1 MSQPLP
7 KTSYTIENAKEH
19 LASLLHL
26 MKIDKVYFVDDSLG
40 DEPNVNEFIG
50 LIRKIQDID
59 KLKDGL
65 SFFEFKDDLDLFID
79 NINDTWDN
87 LTPDQRNKCFVVVY
101 KAVGKDYTSLDVSSS
116 LKTFFNED
124 ICVLCSPAQ
133 WEQYILHTHHK
144 GSNNILVLFDQDLN
158 KSGGVFVT
166 KKGEDLIIDIK
177 KGGYRSNIFPALFT
191 YTITNIEEELSQR
204 VEIVEK
210 FKKAG
215 EALSNEDFFVFTKD
229 RLYKPDLFADAIKK
243 LFLNQYCEQ
252 VKDKTLNLAL
262 EAFNKTIEELKLLD
276 TYSFDFAILK
286 SSLNEGIWEV
296 ETLLRVIN
304 IYLDNFIKVEMIKTD
319 YLLSANEAFEKAHAI
334 SKSFNISVEGINTQP
349 YQKPIELRAKEIYEQ
364 GEIINGLYKP
374 LENGDIF
381 ELTDLGNKKSMYVL
395 VAQECDLMLRST
407 GERKLQTATLLYL
420 SSKKIKDL
428 VADESK
434 SFKNYETNGRPFT
447 FWDTRYKLD
456 HFETTKVGIVNF
468 TNSPLVVDLNFLDLV
483 SFNHLGEA
491 EIELKNKN
499 RIKLQA
505 SLEARENIV
514 IPKLIEKK
522 KEINVLLRGLPKNK
536 DRYKALNSKLSPDL
550 VIIGDKKI
558 PVAMGKSS
566 FSLKVKRIK
575 RLRQP
580 YARLLLEK
588 YMEYLTRNALLHD
601 FAKK

>member
-1 MSQPLP
+1 
-7 KTSYTIENAKEH
+7 
-19 LASLLHL
+19 

-59 KLKDGL
+59 KLRDGL

-144 GSNNILVLFDQDLN
+144 GSSNILVLFDQDLN
-158 KSGGVFVT
+158 KSGGIFVT

-229 RLYKPDLFADAIKK
+229 RLDKPDLFADAIKK

-252 VKDKTLNLAL
+252 VKEKTLNLAKK
-262 EAFNKTIEELKLLD
+262 AFDNTIQEFNILD
-276 TYSFDFAILK
+276 TYSFDFAVLK
-286 SSLNEGIWEV
+286 SSLNEGVWEV
-296 ETLLRVIN
+296 ETLLRIIN
-304 IYLDNFIKVEMIKTD
+304 IYLDDFIKAEMIKSD
-319 YLLSANEAFEKAHAI
+319 YLLQANEAFEKAHAI
-334 SKSFNISVEGINTQP
+334 SNSFNISIEGIKTHP

-364 GEIINGLYKP
+364 GKIINGLHKP

-381 ELTDLGNKKSMYVL
+381 EVTDSKGKKSLYVL

-407 GERKLQTATLLYL
+407 GKRKLQTGTLIYL
-420 SSKKIKDL
+420 SSKIVKDL
-428 VADESK
+428 IADESK
-434 SFKNYETNGRPFT
+434 SFKEYETKGRPFT
-447 FWDTRYKLD
+447 FWDIRYKLD
-456 HFETTKVGIVNF
+456 HFENTKVGIANF
-468 TNSPLVVDLNFLDLV
+468 TVSPLVVDLIFLDLV

-491 EIELKNKN
+491 EINFKNKN
-499 RIKLQA
+499 ELKWLPFN
-505 SLEARENIV
+505 LVNI
-514 IPKLIEKK
+514 
-522 KEINVLLRGLPKNK
+522 
-536 DRYKALNSKLSPDL
+536 
-550 VIIGDKKI
+550 
-558 PVAMGKSS
+558 
-566 FSLKVKRIK
+566 
-575 RLRQP
+575 
-580 YARLLLEK
+580 
-588 YMEYLTRNALLHD
+588 
-601 FAKK
+601 